1 MVTVEIG
8 GSTVVVGPT
17 VEGGVVVVG
26 GSTVVVGPTVDGG
39 LVTVGS
45 GPVDGGVVTVGSGP
59 VEGGLVWALQTCHQ
73 KVIGWLAMGAPE
85 AAMARRRKVLAVGL
99 SASVWPMVQVP
110 PIGDLPVTWISPG
123 TVPSPCVTVQ

>member
-45 GPVDGGVVTVGSGP
+45 GPVEGGV
-59 VEGGLVWALQTCHQ
+59 VWALQTCHQ